1 MTGPG
6 ALESMGW
13 LLDSF
18 AQQLNGIAH
27 VIVVSSD
34 GLLLAATGGL
44 PPERAEQLASVTAGL
59 VSLTYGTARHFEGG
73 NVQQTI
79 VHMEAGYLILMS
91 ISDGSLLCV
100 HGSPD
105 SDMSVFA
112 YHLALFL
119 GRAGHVMT
127 PQLRSE
133 LRQSIEDSSIAST
146 K

>member
-1 MTGPG
+1 MTRSG

-34 GLLLAATGGL
+34 GLLLAATGDL
-44 PPERAEQLASVTAGL
+44 PPDRAEQLASVTAGL
-59 VSLTYGTARHFEGG
+59 VSLTYGTARHFDGG

-91 ISDGSLLCV
+91 ISDGSSLV
-100 HGSPD
+100 
-105 SDMSVFA
+105 V
-112 YHLALFL
+112 LAA
-119 GRAGHVMT
+119 RHCDVGHVGYEMALLVERVGKSLVS
-127 PQLRSE
+127 PPRE
-133 LRQSIEDSSIAST
+133 PAAR
-146 K
+146 